1 MLNLIKLLWSQFTNI
16 LSKLECLFHSRGQ
29 AGRNESRQTG
39 RHVYRQAGRRADTF
53 TGRKADRQQAG
64 KRQGADLW
72 VDLGF
77 KNDIG
82 RDT

>member
-1 MLNLIKLLWSQFTNI
+1 MLVPL
-16 LSKLECLFHSRGQ
+16 RR
-29 AGRNESRQTG
+29 AGRYEGRQTV

-53 TGRKADRQQAG
+53 TGRQADRQQAG

-77 KNDIG
+77 KNDID